1 MEVISPNS
9 PANVFLSLL
18 LSMTGEQN
26 EVSSEPQLGTDYACE
41 QRPKSLN
48 ARIMLRKCGKRVG
61 NTQRK

>member
-1 MEVISPNS
+1 
-9 PANVFLSLL
+9 
-18 LSMTGEQN
+18 MTGEQN